1 MTQSFTFHDPHFLW
15 LLLLLPFFFWLKRK
29 YVRYATLKFSSI
41 EGIKQCFP
49 KKPKQ
54 RPILSILRFI
64 ALSLITIALARP
76 QWVSKFSEIN
86 SSGVDIMLA
95 IDVSG
100 SMMGLDFSDRSKTI
114 TRLDIA
120 KEVTKV
126 FIENRPNDRLGMCA
140 FAGEPYLVS
149 PLTLNHNWLKDNLRR
164 LHVKLIEDG
173 TAIGDTIC
181 MCTNRLK
188 NSPGKSKIIV
198 LVTDGDNNCGTL
210 APVVAA
216 EAAAALGIKIYT
228 IGIGKTGL
236 VPFAVTDQQGN
247 IQTDYDGNYVAVQYM
262 TELDEAPLQEIAE
275 KTQGQ
280 FFRAENRQEFS
291 KIYETIDQLEKTD
304 VKLQQYAIVEE
315 WFTWFVA
322 AALLLLLLEFLLQS
336 TKLQRI
342 P

>member
-1 MTQSFTFHDPHFLW
+1 M
-15 LLLLLPFFFWLKRK
+15 
-29 YVRYATLKFSSI
+29 
-41 EGIKQCFP
+41 
-49 KKPKQ
+49 
-54 RPILSILRFI
+54 LRFG
-64 ALSLITIALARP
+64 ALSAIVIALARP
-76 QWVSKFSEIN
+76 QWVSKFTEVN

-100 SMMGLDFSDRSKTI
+100 SMMGLDFSDREKTI

-149 PLTLNHNWLKDNLRR
+149 PLTLNHTWLKDNLRR

-181 MCTNRLK
+181 MCANRLK
-188 NSPGKSKIIV
+188 NSQAKSKIIV

-210 APVVAA
+210 SPVVAA

-228 IGIGKTGL
+228 IGVGKSGL
-236 VPFAVTDQQGN
+236 VPFAVTDEQGH
-247 IQTDYDGNYVAVQYM
+247 IQTDYDGKYIAVQYM
-262 TELDEAPLQEIAE
+262 TELDEAPLRAIAE
-275 KTQGQ
+275 QTQGQ
-280 FFRAENRQEFS
+280 FFRAENREEFS
-291 KIYETIDQLEKTD
+291 QIYETIDQLEKTD
-304 VKLQQYAIVEE
+304 VKLQQYAIVDE
-315 WFTWFVA
+315 WFPWLVA
-322 AALLLLLLEFLLQS
+322 VAMLLLLLEFLLRA